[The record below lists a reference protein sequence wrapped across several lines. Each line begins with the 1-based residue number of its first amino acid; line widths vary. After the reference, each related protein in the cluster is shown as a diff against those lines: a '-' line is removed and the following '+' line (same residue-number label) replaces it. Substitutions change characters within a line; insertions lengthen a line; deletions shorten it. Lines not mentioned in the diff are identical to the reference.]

1 MVTILKFVFTIHFIA
16 GLVIGAIGGFVAE
29 FFVARNNKKLLE
41 QAQKALTEAQ
51 NKAQQVENII
61 TK

>member
-51 NKAQQVENII
+51 NKA
-61 TK
+61 